1 MKKYLKFEDWKYY
14 GEYKKIDVLLS
25 LAVFFIIKI
34 FSLLLSKKFNFLED
48 LGLLKFN
55 FLEDLGLL
63 FLCYILIV
71 FLLIGLNKEFG
82 RHYV

>member
-1 MKKYLKFEDWKYY
+1 MRKKRWKMKKYLKFEDWKYY
-14 GEYKKIDVLLS
+14 GEYKKIDALLS

-34 FSLLLSKKFNFLED
+34 FSLLLSK
-48 LGLLKFN
+48 KFN

>member
-1 MKKYLKFEDWKYY
+1 MRKKRWKMKKYLKFEDWKYY

-48 LGLLKFN
+48 LGLL
-55 FLEDLGLL
+55 

>member
-14 GEYKKIDVLLS
+14 GEYKNKKIDVFLS

-48 LGLLKFN
+48 L
-55 FLEDLGLL
+55 ELL
-63 FLCYILIV
+63 FLCYFFIF

>member
-48 LGLLKFN
+48 LGLL
-55 FLEDLGLL
+55 